1 MAALTSIKTRVLFM
15 PIQSRL
21 HDRITVEVTPS
32 HWVNALMV
40 DNRSPFEAFSPVGAI
55 PTAANLTTHSGGEAD
70 FLAMPLHELICQIE
84 AQRLELPVGG
94 AFRLDQ
100 VLETSAPMEENGGDG
115 KIGVL
120 PWSLGTKGSRIGAAP
135 FEATR

>member
-21 HDRITVEVTPS
+21 HDRITVEVTHS
-32 HWVNALMV
+32 HWVNALMA

-70 FLAMPLHELICQIE
+70 FVATLLPALFGLIE
-84 AQRLELPVGG
+84 AHRLEVPVGG
-94 AFRLDQ
+94 AFRMNQ
-100 VLETSAPMEENGGDG
+100 VVETYAPMEENGGDG

-120 PWSLGTKGSRIGAAP
+120 P
-135 FEATR
+135 